1 MSSELSH
8 VVRLDKV
15 EKWFGPTVALQGI
28 QLQVHC
34 GEFVVL
40 LGRNGAGKS
49 TLLRIIARLVKP
61 NAGQVEVCG
70 LSLNQETEQ
79 VRHRLGF
86 VGHQSFLYRN
96 LTARENLR
104 FFSKLYGLE
113 DAEIKIQAAL
123 DQVDLQASADR
134 EVKGFSRGMQQR
146 LAIARAT
153 LHQPEL
159 LLLDEPF
166 TGLDWEASEILSHWL
181 EQFILNRG
189 TILMVTHD
197 LEHGLGHVS
206 RWVFLDRG
214 KVRREMKGNVQSI
227 RDEYRNFL
235 KEGYREI
242 S

>member
-1 MSSELSH
+1 MSSDLLP
-8 VVRLDKV
+8 VVRLEKV

-28 QLQVHC
+28 NLQIHR
-34 GEFVVL
+34 GDFMVL

-49 TLLRIIARLVKP
+49 TLLRIISRLVRP

-70 LSLNQETEQ
+70 LSLNQDTEQ
-79 VRHRLGF
+79 VRRRLGF

-104 FFSKLYGLE
+104 FFSRLYGIE
-113 DAEIKIQAAL
+113 NVESKIQAAL
-123 DQVDLQASADR
+123 DHVGLLESAER

-166 TGLDWEASEILSHWL
+166 TGLDWEASELLSRWL
-181 EQFILNRG
+181 EEFLRDGG

-197 LEHGLGHVS
+197 LEHGLEHAS
-206 RWVFLDRG
+206 RWLFLNQGKICREARG
-214 KVRREMKGNVQSI
+214 DVHSVRE
-227 RDEYRNFL
+227 EYRNFL
-235 KEGYREI
+235 KEGRREI

>member
-1 MSSELSH
+1 MNSDFSP
-8 VVRLDKV
+8 VVHLENV

-28 QLQVHC
+28 NLQIHR
-34 GEFVVL
+34 GDFMVL

-49 TLLRIIARLVKP
+49 TLLRIVSRLVRP
-61 NAGQVEVCG
+61 NAGRVEVCE
-70 LSLNQETEQ
+70 LDLDQDAEQ

-104 FFSKLYGLE
+104 FYSRLYGLE
-113 DAEIKIQAAL
+113 DREPKIEAAL
-123 DQVDLQASADR
+123 EQVGLQGSADR

-166 TGLDWEASEILSHWL
+166 TGLDWEASEILSSWL
-181 EQFILNRG
+181 GKFLRDGG

-197 LEHGLGHVS
+197 LEHGLEHVS
-206 RWVFLDRG
+206 RWLFLNQG
-214 KVRREMKGNVQSI
+214 KICREAWGDVQSI
-227 RDEYRNFL
+227 REEYRNFL
-235 KEGYREI
+235 KEGRREI